1 MSAYPIDDEF
11 DDLDGALVERF
22 IEVVGDPYEEP
33 ADPLAGEARPV
44 NSRRR
49 HRSRG
54 RAVHDLP
61 AL

>member
-1 MSAYPIDDEF
+1 MSSDPFEDDLEP
-11 DDLDGALVERF
+11 DDLDDDFAEQQDDLYER
-22 IEVVGDPYEEP
+22 PR
-33 ADPLAGEARPV
+33 DPLAGEARPV

>member
-1 MSAYPIDDEF
+1 VSSDPFEDGPEP
-11 DDLDGALVERF
+11 DDLDDALVEQL
-22 IEVVGDPYEEP
+22 DALYDQP

-44 NSRRR
+44 NSCRR

-54 RAVHDLP
+54 RTVTDLP